1 VEQSASA
8 RAIAAVVVAIEEGD
22 LWTYGEVARAAGCG
36 GPRYVGTVLSLY
48 GDDLPWHRVVRAD
61 GRIPEHLMPEQAA
74 RLSNEGHEVRNGKVR
89 LRST

>member
-1 VEQSASA
+1 MA
-8 RAIAAVVVAIEEGD
+8 RAIAGVVAEIPEGD
-22 LWTYGEVARAAGCG
+22 LWTYGEVARVAGCG

-61 GRIPEHLMPEQAA
+61 GWIPEHLAAVQAA
-74 RLSNEGHEVRNGKVR
+74 RLRSEGHEVRSGKVR